1 MIKVGVI
8 GIGHLGSIHLKLLS
22 ESNSFK
28 VVGCFDK
35 NKDLQSHINSE
46 IHFYEDVNKLITK
59 CDAMFICSNTPSHY
73 KMAKLCLENK
83 KHVFLEKP
91 ITTTLDEALEL
102 IKLAESE
109 QIT

>member
-35 NKDLQSHINSE
+35 NKYWKKIVE
-46 IHFYEDVNKLITK
+46 I
-59 CDAMFICSNTPSHY
+59 
-73 KMAKLCLENK
+73 
-83 KHVFLEKP
+83 
-91 ITTTLDEALEL
+91 
-102 IKLAESE
+102 
-109 QIT
+109 